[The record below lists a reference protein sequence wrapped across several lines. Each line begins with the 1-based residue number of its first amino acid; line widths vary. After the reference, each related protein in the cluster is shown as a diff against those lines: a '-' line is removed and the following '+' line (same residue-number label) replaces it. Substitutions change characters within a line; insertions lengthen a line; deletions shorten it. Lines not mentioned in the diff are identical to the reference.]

1 MANVKL
7 LGKQTGN
14 VLEDV
19 FRNRGLT
26 KQRAN
31 ELLNLDKFVQL
42 PYSAL
47 HNIEKAVNDLL
58 NTLEDEDSVIGIIV
72 DTDMD
77 GYTSS
82 AILYRYIKR
91 LYPFAK
97 IHIIHHSEK
106 KHGLSSDIKL
116 PNDLTY
122 LIIPDASIEREESIL
137 WCKKKGIKVLSID
150 HHNILLDYDKY
161 DNYICVNPLYSPD
174 YYNKHIS
181 GVGVTYRVLQA
192 MDDKLGVQ
200 YADDYLDLVSLGN
213 VSDAMNSDVDDTRY
227 LMNQCNNRDKV
238 KNTWLKRTI
247 ETKFQESEKL
257 TLFKLA
263 FNIPPLVNAVARMGS
278 LKEREIVFNGLI
290 SDYSADIEASI
301 KTATQVKG
309 KQDRLKKKTAQK
321 TEEVI
326 NLSDPILIADI
337 SSEDNEGLN
346 GLIAN
351 QISSK
356 YNKPTIVFGGN
367 GDFIVGSARNCNED
381 LCPSFRDW
389 LLKTGLVEFAQGHD
403 NAFGVKIKNTNLQA
417 IVDAFKEY
425 VGDREIT
432 NEQTYLVDGIFDV
445 DTINKQDIIDVG
457 KYEALW
463 ATNLKEPLFLIKDIK
478 VPVES
483 IERLGARGSVMKIFY
498 NNISFI
504 KTFLSKALYSK
515 ATCEDKPCF
524 GDKYISLDIVGKF
537 KINDYEGVE
546 YPQVEIVDLDSKV
559 ISKKEYEDSVI
570 IEQEKEEPLW

>member
-47 HNIEKAVNDLL
+47 HNIEKAVNDLII
-58 NTLEDEDSVIGIIV
+58 TLENEDSVIYIIV
-72 DTDMD
+72 DTDTD

-91 LYPFAK
+91 VYPFAK

-106 KHGLSSDIKL
+106 KHGLSSDIEL
-116 PNDLTY
+116 PKDSTY

-150 HHNILLDYDKY
+150 HHNVLLNYDEY

-174 YYNKHIS
+174 YNNKHIS

-200 YADDYLDLVSLGN
+200 YADDYLDLVGLGN
-213 VSDAMNSDVDDTRY
+213 LADSMSSYVDDTRY
-227 LMNQCNNRDKV
+227 LMNQCCGRDKI
-238 KNTWLKRTI
+238 KNAWLKSVI
-247 ETKFQESEKL
+247 ELKFKDTERL
-257 TLFKLA
+257 TLFKLS
-263 FNIPPLVNAVARMGS
+263 FNIPPLVNAVARMGT
-278 LKEREIVFNGLI
+278 LEERRIVFNGLI
-290 SDYSADIEASI
+290 SDDPIDINKSI
-301 KTATQVKG
+301 KTATSVKG

-321 TEEVI
+321 AEEVI
-326 NLSDPILIADI
+326 NLSDPILVADI
-337 SSEDNEGLN
+337 SSEENDGLN

-356 YNKPTIVFGGN
+356 YNKPTIVFGG
-367 GDFIVGSARNCNED
+367 DKEFIVGSARNCNED
-381 LCPSFRDW
+381 LCPSFREW
-389 LLKTGLVEFAQGHD
+389 LLETGLVEFAQGHD
-403 NAFGVKIKNTNLQA
+403 NAFGVKIKKSNLQA
-417 IVDAFKEY
+417 IIETFKEY
-425 VGDREIT
+425 IGDREIT
-432 NEQTYLVDGIFDV
+432 NEQTYLVDGIFNV
-445 DTINKQDIIDVG
+445 DEINKQDIIEVG
-457 KYEALW
+457 KYESLW
-463 ATNLKEPLFLIKDIK
+463 ATNMKEPLFSIKNIK
-478 VPVES
+478 VPVEK
-483 IERLGARGSVMKIFY
+483 IERLGDRGSVMKIFY
-498 NNISFI
+498 NNISFV

-537 KINDYEGVE
+537 KINDYEGGE